1 MNKRQRKKAAKKYLE
16 TFHGE
21 DFIRLQECCLRFS
34 KSFAEHMT
42 KALRLVCQSLEKIK
56 EASEAKEKGDT

>member
-1 MNKRQRKKAAKKYLE
+1 MNKRQRKKVAKKYLE

-21 DFIRLQECCLRFS
+21 DFIHLQECCLRFS
-34 KSFAEHMT
+34 KSFTEHMT

-56 EASEAKEKGDT
+56 EAYEDKKRR